1 MCRSTPPQWLLSSLF
16 AHISPPHPQRNLNVP
31 LCINKC
37 APMTTDSWIFGQS
50 ASSPCA
56 QCLLSNCLNGL
67 VKHDV
72 TYSVLRP
79 QMHHSVTTSI
89 IQPMFT
95 FLKSIFDVDH
105 ESVTT
110 QNYLDVVL
118 ELYTCISGFLLYMTL
133 KWEYLHRFSI
143 FSISVFVI
151 SRRSWNILRSV
162 P

>member
-1 MCRSTPPQWLLSSLF
+1 MRAKIFFSNWFEFWGRWAQHRCQSTPVF
-16 AHISPPHPQRNLNVP
+16 VHV
-31 LCINKC
+31 
-37 APMTTDSWIFGQS
+37 
-50 ASSPCA
+50 
-56 QCLLSNCLNGL
+56 L